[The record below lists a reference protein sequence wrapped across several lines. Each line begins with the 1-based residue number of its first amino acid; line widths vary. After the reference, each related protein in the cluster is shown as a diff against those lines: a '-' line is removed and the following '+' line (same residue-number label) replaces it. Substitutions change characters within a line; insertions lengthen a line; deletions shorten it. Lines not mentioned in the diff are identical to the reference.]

1 MLQNTKST
9 DNTLDG
15 LKPENANRERKVEAL
30 IKVRNGV
37 VAYFSDPELQQSI
50 LDMKNA
56 MKAVAEVNASDWVWP
71 GGMEGEKLTLDAY
84 RYAFSIPSNKTPGAF
99 VDLEGREFG
108 SKVDFDRVNPVET
121 LGSSG
126 EMYFIARIIAAYS
139 QLERCFALLGDSP
152 LKEVSSENLDLVV
165 GGVDKTI
172 MGFEC
177 LRPKMSSIMDNLRL
191 SIIED
196 DKAKESEQSKG
207 NSFVEKYDNSQNKEK
222 GKEGCSIF

>member
-71 GGMEGEKLTLDAY
+71 GGREAY
-84 RYAFSIPSNKTPGAF
+84 GWMLIGMPSPA
-99 VDLEGREFG
+99 V
-108 SKVDFDRVNPVET
+108 
-121 LGSSG
+121 
-126 EMYFIARIIAAYS
+126 
-139 QLERCFALLGDSP
+139 
-152 LKEVSSENLDLVV
+152 LV
-165 GGVDKTI
+165 K
-172 MGFEC
+172 FQEY
-177 LRPKMSSIMDNLRL
+177 L
-191 SIIED
+191 
-196 DKAKESEQSKG
+196 
-207 NSFVEKYDNSQNKEK
+207 
-222 GKEGCSIF
+222 